1 MRTEKTVTIRT
12 HRDGSVT
19 MPAARRQRRRRRKL
33 SPFARWSV
41 AVVVAAAVGF
51 LGLWRL
57 LQVGSVTVEGSSDY
71 TAAQVVSASG
81 VKTGMPLFAVDTA
94 RAARK
99 VCAALPM
106 VGTARVRYSPPT
118 GLVIAVTKNSAA
130 YVASAGQGVAVLDK
144 HWKVLAVEKD
154 SSKYPTLPLIKG
166 VAFGPVAVGRTVAGA
181 PLSQLEQARE
191 ILKELTSSRL
201 GKINAVDMSST
212 YQLTVSYDNRITIL
226 LGTASDIPYKLK
238 FASGL
243 LASQIGATEKG
254 TLDVSQSAQS
264 NRASFIPS

>member
-1 MRTEKTVTIRT
+1 
-12 HRDGSVT
+12 
-19 MPAARRQRRRRRKL
+19 MPAAHGKRRGRRKL
-33 SPFARWSV
+33 SPFARWSI
-41 AVVVAAAVGF
+41 AVVAAAAVGF
-51 LGLWRL
+51 FGLWRL
-57 LQVGSVTVEGSSDY
+57 LRVGTVTVVGNSGY

-81 VKTGMPLFAVDTA
+81 MKTGMPFFAVDTS

-106 VGTARVRYSPPT
+106 VGTARVRYSPPM
-118 GLVIAVTKNSAA
+118 GLVITVTRNSAA
-130 YVASAGQGVAVLDK
+130 YVASAGQGVVVLDK
-144 HWKVLAVEKD
+144 HGKVLAVEKD

-166 VAFGPVAVGRTVAGA
+166 VAFGSVTAGRTLTGA
-181 PLSQLEQARE
+181 PLSQLGQAEE
-191 ILKELTSSRL
+191 ILGELTSSHL
-201 GKINAVDMSST
+201 GKINTVDLSSA
-212 YQLTVSYDNRITIL
+212 YQLTVSYDSRITIL

-243 LASQIGATEKG
+243 LTSKIGATEKG